1 MKDLTLVR
9 EETEMNLKQIAGGRS
24 VCIDVT
30 GVDSNGK
37 YYDLEIQRA
46 DKGAGA
52 HRVRYHS
59 SMMDRYKGSGTR
71 RFTTFQLHN
80 YSCKKINYCIM
91 IASDCA
97 L

>member
-9 EETEMNLKQIAGGRS
+9 EETEMDLKQIAGGRS

-52 HRVRYHS
+52 HRAG
-59 SMMDRYKGSGTR
+59 YKGSGTR
-71 RFTTFQLHN
+71 RFTLIWYQ
-80 YSCKKINYCIM
+80 Y
-91 IASDCA
+91 
-97 L
+97 

>member
-9 EETEMNLKQIAGGRS
+9 EETEMDLKQIAGGRS

-52 HRVRYHS
+52 HRIQGVRNATIHS
-59 SMMDRYKGSGTR
+59 DLVSI
-71 RFTTFQLHN
+71 L
-80 YSCKKINYCIM
+80 I
-91 IASDCA
+91 
-97 L
+97 